1 MFRVKTTTRRNTKRA
16 ISPLHAATNTST
28 AAVAAPAVA
37 AAPTATLP
45 ESSSFE
51 KNLTNFFET
60 EASASSN
67 TKPWLRLER
76 GIRLQKLRTFA
87 EEQVE
92 YTTEEKDV
100 LIKMLIKANDAKVLN
115 TKQQI
120 QYENGKIQGIRGLRK
135 ITDEE
140 GNIVFKIDIQRPTKK
155 RTEDTNKNE

>member
-16 ISPLHAATNTST
+16 ISPLHAATNTPTATT
-28 AAVAAPAVA
+28 AAVAAPP
-37 AAPTATLP
+37 APAATLP

-87 EEQVE
+87 EEQ
-92 YTTEEKDV
+92 TEFSADERDI

-120 QYENGKIQGIRGLRK
+120 QYEGGKIQSIRGLRK
-135 ITDEE
+135 ITDED
-140 GNIVFKIDIQRPTKK
+140 GNIVFKIDIQRPSKK

>member
-28 AAVAAPAVA
+28 AVAAVAAPVASA
-37 AAPTATLP
+37 AALP

-87 EEQVE
+87 EEQLEYSVE
-92 YTTEEKDV
+92 ERDV

-120 QYENGKIQGIRGLRK
+120 QYESGKIQSIRGLRK
-135 ITDEE
+135 ITDDD
-140 GNIVFKIDIQRPTKK
+140 GTIVFKIDIQRPSKK